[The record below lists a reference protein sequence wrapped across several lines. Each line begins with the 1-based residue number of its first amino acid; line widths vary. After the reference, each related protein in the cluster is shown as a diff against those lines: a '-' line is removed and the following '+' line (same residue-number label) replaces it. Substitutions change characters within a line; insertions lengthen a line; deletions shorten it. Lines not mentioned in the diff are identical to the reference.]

1 MTSSRLFFK
10 KQINFKSIS
19 IRSKGLQTKKSDE
32 LSPIEIIISKTAIT
46 HTCMYMYAVWHG
58 HKLALKHFIK
68 SIQILLIMIVI
79 LSLIRL

>member
-32 LSPIEIIISKTAIT
+32 LSPIERNISKTAIT

-58 HKLALKHFIK
+58 HKLALKHLKKKYSNFIDYDSYFK
-68 SIQILLIMIVI
+68 LN
-79 LSLIRL
+79 

>member
-1 MTSSRLFFK
+1 
-10 KQINFKSIS
+10 
-19 IRSKGLQTKKSDE
+19 
-32 LSPIEIIISKTAIT
+32 
-46 HTCMYMYAVWHG
+46 MYMYAVWHG